1 MPACFRGI
9 APPREG
15 FAPSRRQEFAY
26 SPVTDAAAQP
36 ASPPPASPEGPS
48 SPWAIR
54 DFRLLWLGRVVAV
67 LGIQIQSSALLWQVY
82 EIARRDHPIEQASLY
97 LGLVGLCQFLP
108 LLAFT
113 LPAGAMADR
122 RDRKRTVALS
132 IIVEADC
139 AGAFLLMA
147 LHGSP
152 PLWGLLAVAAL
163 FGAARAFLA
172 PASQAFLPMVV
183 GRKALPPAIA
193 AQSIAFQT
201 GAIAGPALGGVI
213 VGINVPLAYAVAM
226 GLFLLGVAAF
236 LLIRTS
242 GKPVVQPNAPSPVA
256 AVREGLAYV
265 WKTKIVLGAISLDLV
280 VVLLAG
286 VALLTPIFARDIL
299 HVGPQGF
306 GLLRAAFGV
315 GALLM
320 AVYLSRR
327 PIVRHGGRWM
337 FAAVALFGLCTLTF
351 GLSKSVWL
359 SGLVLFIGGAA
370 DMVSVNIR
378 QTLIQLA
385 TPDHMR
391 GRVSSVSMLF
401 IGASNELGEAYSGVA
416 VRFLGP
422 IGAAAFGGIGALAA
436 TGIWAKMFPS
446 LRKAD
451 KLT

>member
-1 MPACFRGI
+1 MTTESVDT
-9 APPREG
+9 APTVP
-15 FAPSRRQEFAY
+15 P
-26 SPVTDAAAQP
+26 QP
-36 ASPPPASPEGPS
+36 PLPPGRHDGGPS
-48 SPWAIR
+48 SPWVIR
-54 DFRLLWLGRVVAV
+54 DFRLLWIGRVAAV

-82 EIARRDHPIEQASLY
+82 EIARRDHPIAEASLY

-122 RDRKRTVALS
+122 RDRKHTVTLS
-132 IIVEADC
+132 IVVESLC
-139 AGAFLLMA
+139 ALAFLAMA
-147 LHGSP
+147 LHGAP
-152 PLWGLLAVAAL
+152 PLWGLLAVAAV

-213 VGINVPLAYAVAM
+213 VGLNVPLAYACSM
-226 GLFLLGVAAF
+226 GLFFLAIGSL

-242 GKPVVQPNAPSPVA
+242 GKPAVDPSKLGPVQQVK
-256 AVREGLAYV
+256 EGLAYV

-299 HVGPQGF
+299 HVGAMGF

-315 GALLM
+315 GALLV
-320 AVYLSRR
+320 ALYLSRF
-327 PIVRHGGRWM
+327 PIRRHGGRWM
-337 FAAVALFGLCTLTF
+337 FVAVAVFGVCTLAF

-359 SGLVLFIGGAA
+359 SALALFIGGGA
-370 DMVSVNIR
+370 DMISVNIR

-401 IGASNELGEAYSGVA
+401 IGASNELGEAYSGVM
-416 VRFLGP
+416 VRLLGP
-422 IGAAAFGGIGALAA
+422 IGAAVFGGVGALAA
-436 TGIWAKMFPS
+436 TGIWAKAFPS
-446 LRKAD
+446 LRKAN

>member
-1 MPACFRGI
+1 MTVESLDAGSPT
-9 APPREG
+9 PP
-15 FAPSRRQEFAY
+15 
-26 SPVTDAAAQP
+26 V
-36 ASPPPASPEGPS
+36 PPPPPEGPS
-48 SPWAIR
+48 SPWGIR
-54 DFRLLWLGRVVAV
+54 DFRLLWFGRVVAV

-82 EIARRDHPIEQASLY
+82 EIARRDHPVAEASLY

-122 RDRKRTVALS
+122 RDRKRTVWIS
-132 IIVEADC
+132 ILVEASC

-152 PLWGLLAVAAL
+152 PLWGLLAVAAV

-183 GRKALPPAIA
+183 GSKALPPAIA

-213 VGINVPLAYAVAM
+213 VGVNVPLAYAVSL
-226 GLFLLGVAAF
+226 GLFLLAVGAF
-236 LLIRTS
+236 VLIRTS
-242 GKPVVQPNAPSPVA
+242 GKPAMVETKLSPLESVK
-256 AVREGLAYV
+256 EGLVYV

-299 HVGPQGF
+299 HVGAVGF
-306 GLLRAAFGV
+306 GLLRASFGV
-315 GALLM
+315 GAM
-320 AVYLSRR
+320 AVAIYLSRF
-327 PIVRHGGRWM
+327 PILQHGGRWM
-337 FAAVALFGLCTLTF
+337 FAAVAVFGLCTLTF
-351 GLSKSVWL
+351 GLSRSVWL
-359 SGLVLFIGGAA
+359 SGLALFLGGAA
-370 DMVSVNIR
+370 DMISVNIR

-401 IGASNELGEAYSGVA
+401 IGASNELGEAYSGLMVRLLGA
-416 VRFLGP
+416 V
-422 IGAAAFGGIGALAA
+422 GAACFGGVGALAA
-436 TGIWAKMFPS
+436 TGLWAAMFPG

-451 KLT
+451 KLS

>member
-1 MPACFRGI
+1 MTEI
-9 APPREG
+9 VETT
-15 FAPSRRQEFAY
+15 E
-26 SPVTDAAAQP
+26 PVQ
-36 ASPPPASPEGPS
+36 PPPPPEGPS

-54 DFRLLWLGRVVAV
+54 DFRLLWVGRVAAV

-82 EIARRDHPIEQASLY
+82 EIARRDHPIPEASLY

-108 LLAFT
+108 LLALT
-113 LPAGAMADR
+113 LPAGALADR
-122 RDRKRTVALS
+122 RDRKNTVTLS
-132 IIVEADC
+132 IMVEGGC
-139 AGAFLLMA
+139 ALAFLFMA

-152 PLWGLLAVAAL
+152 PLWGPLAVAAV

-183 GRKALPPAIA
+183 GRRALPPAIA

-213 VGINVPLAYAVAM
+213 VAVSVPGAY
-226 GLFLLGVAAF
+226 GVALVMFAIGF
-236 LLIRTS
+236 ASLVLIRTS
-242 GKPVVQPNAPSPVA
+242 GKPAPSPTRISPVEQ
-256 AVREGLAYV
+256 VKEGLAYV
-265 WKTKIVLGAISLDLV
+265 WNTKIVLGAISLDLI

-286 VALLTPIFARDIL
+286 VALLTPIFAADIL
-299 HVGPQGF
+299 HVGAVGF
-306 GLLRAAFGV
+306 GLLRASFGA
-315 GALLM
+315 GALLV
-320 AVYLSRR
+320 ALYLSRF
-327 PIVRHGGRWM
+327 PIVQHAGRWM
-337 FAAVALFGLCTLTF
+337 FASVAVFGVCTLTF
-351 GLSKSVWL
+351 GLSTSVWL
-359 SGLVLFIGGAA
+359 SGAVLFLGGAA
-370 DMVSVNIR
+370 DMISVNIR

-422 IGAAAFGGIGALAA
+422 IGAAVFGGLGALTA
-436 TGIWAKMFPS
+436 TGLWARWFPA

-451 KLT
+451 RLE

>member
-1 MPACFRGI
+1 
-9 APPREG
+9 
-15 FAPSRRQEFAY
+15 
-26 SPVTDAAAQP
+26 VTTDSIDAAPTVPPQP
-36 ASPPPASPEGPS
+36 PLPPDSHDGGPS

-54 DFRLLWLGRVVAV
+54 DFRLHWLGRVAAV

-82 EIARRDHPIEQASLY
+82 EIARRDHPIAEASLY

-122 RDRKRTVALS
+122 RDRKHTVTLS
-132 IIVEADC
+132 IVVESLC
-139 AGAFLLMA
+139 ALAFLAMA
-147 LHGSP
+147 LHGAP
-152 PLWGLLAVAAL
+152 PLWGLLAVAAV

-172 PASQAFLPMVV
+172 PASQAFLPMMV

-213 VGINVPLAYAVAM
+213 VGLNVPLAYACSM
-226 GLFLLGVAAF
+226 GLFFLAIGAL
-236 LLIRTS
+236 LLIRTN
-242 GKPVVQPNAPSPVA
+242 GKPQVDPSTLGPIQQVK
-256 AVREGLAYV
+256 EGLAYV

-299 HVGPQGF
+299 HVGAIGF
-306 GLLRAAFGV
+306 GLLRASFGV
-315 GALLM
+315 GALIM
-320 AVYLSRR
+320 ALYLSRF

-337 FAAVALFGLCTLTF
+337 FAAVAVFGICTLIF
-351 GLSKSVWL
+351 GLSGSVWL
-359 SGLVLFIGGAA
+359 SGAVLFIGGAA
-370 DMVSVNIR
+370 DMISVNIR

-401 IGASNELGEAYSGVA
+401 IGASNELGEAYSGVM
-416 VRFLGP
+416 VRLLGP
-422 IGAAAFGGIGALAA
+422 IGAAVFGGIGALAA
-436 TGIWAKMFPS
+436 TGVWAKGFPS
-446 LRKAD
+446 LRKAN

>member
-1 MPACFRGI
+1 MTGESVDSGTPV
-9 APPREG
+9 PPG
-15 FAPSRRQEFAY
+15 
-26 SPVTDAAAQP
+26 DGGP
-36 ASPPPASPEGPS
+36 ASPWG
-48 SPWAIR
+48 IR
-54 DFRLLWLGRVVAV
+54 DFRLLWLGRVTAV

-82 EIARRDHPIEQASLY
+82 EIARRDHPIQEASLY

-122 RDRKRTVALS
+122 RDRKRTVWLS
-132 IIVEADC
+132 ILVEAAC
-139 AGAFLLMA
+139 AGGFLAMA
-147 LHGSP
+147 LHGNP

-172 PASQAFLPMVV
+172 PASQSFLPMVV
-183 GRKALPPAIA
+183 GRRALPPAIA

-213 VGINVPLAYAVAM
+213 VGINVPLAYACAM
-226 GLFLLGVAAF
+226 GLFFVGIGCF

-242 GKPVVQPNAPSPVA
+242 GKPRNPEGKQPPLE

-265 WKTKIVLGAISLDLV
+265 WKTKIVLGAISLDLI

-299 HVGPQGF
+299 HVGPEGF
-306 GLLRAAFGV
+306 GLLRASFGV
-315 GALLM
+315 GALGM
-320 AVYLSRR
+320 AVYLSRF

-337 FAAVALFGLCTLTF
+337 FAAVAVFGLCTLTF
-351 GLSKSVWL
+351 GLSKAWWL
-359 SGLVLFIGGAA
+359 SALVLLVGGAA

-422 IGAAAFGGIGALAA
+422 VGAAVFGGFGALAA
-436 TGIWAKMFPS
+436 TGVWARLFPG

-451 KLT
+451 RLS

>member
-1 MPACFRGI
+1 MTVETIDAGSPTPPVPP
-9 APPREG
+9 APPEG
-15 FAPSRRQEFAY
+15 
-26 SPVTDAAAQP
+26 P
-36 ASPPPASPEGPS
+36 ASPWG
-48 SPWAIR
+48 IR

-82 EIARRDHPIEQASLY
+82 EIARRDHPVAEASLY

-122 RDRKRTVALS
+122 RDRKTTVWIS
-132 IIVEADC
+132 ILVEASC
-139 AGAFLLMA
+139 ALAFLLMA
-147 LHGSP
+147 IHGSP
-152 PLWGLLAVAAL
+152 PLWGLLAVAAV

-213 VGINVPLAYAVAM
+213 VAVNVPLAYAASL
-226 GLFLLGVAAF
+226 GLFLLAVGAF

-242 GKPVVQPNAPSPVA
+242 GKPAQVEHKLSPLDSVK
-256 AVREGLAYV
+256 EGLAYV

-286 VALLTPIFARDIL
+286 VAPIFARDIL
-299 HVGPQGF
+299 HVGAIGF
-306 GLLRAAFGV
+306 GLLRASFGV
-315 GALLM
+315 GAM
-320 AVYLSRR
+320 AVAIYLSRF
-327 PIVRHGGRWM
+327 PIVKHGGRWM
-337 FAAVALFGLCTLTF
+337 FGAVAVFGLCTLTF
-351 GLSKSVWL
+351 GLSKIVWL
-359 SGLVLFIGGAA
+359 SALALFLGGAA
-370 DMVSVNIR
+370 DMISVNIR

-401 IGASNELGEAYSGVA
+401 IGASNELGEAYSGLMVRLLGA
-416 VRFLGP
+416 V
-422 IGAAAFGGIGALAA
+422 GAACFGGVGALAA
-436 TGIWAKMFPS
+436 TGLWAAMFPG

-451 KLT
+451 KLS

>member
-1 MPACFRGI
+1 MTVESLDAGSPT
-9 APPREG
+9 PP
-15 FAPSRRQEFAY
+15 
-26 SPVTDAAAQP
+26 T
-36 ASPPPASPEGPS
+36 PPPPPEGPS
-48 SPWAIR
+48 SPWGIR
-54 DFRLLWLGRVVAV
+54 DFRFLWFGRVVAV
-67 LGIQIQSSALLWQVY
+67 LGIQVQSSALLWQVY

-97 LGLVGLCQFLP
+97 LGLIGLCQFLP

-113 LPAGAMADR
+113 LPAGALADR
-122 RDRKRTVALS
+122 RDRKHTVTLS
-132 IIVEADC
+132 ILVEGSC
-139 AGAFLLMA
+139 AAAFLMMA

-152 PLWGLLAVAAL
+152 PLWGLLAVAAV

-213 VGINVPLAYAVAM
+213 VAVNVPLAYAVSLGM
-226 GLFLLGVAAF
+226 FLLAAGAF
-236 LLIRTS
+236 VLIRTS
-242 GKPVVQPNAPSPVA
+242 GKPAPVENRLSPVES
-256 AVREGLAYV
+256 VKEGLAYV

-299 HVGPQGF
+299 HVGAIGF
-306 GLLRAAFGV
+306 GLLRASFGV
-315 GALLM
+315 GAM
-320 AVYLSRR
+320 AVAIYLSRF
-327 PIVRHGGRWM
+327 PIVKHGGRWM
-337 FAAVALFGLCTLTF
+337 FAAVAVFGLCTLTF
-351 GLSKSVWL
+351 GLSKIVWL
-359 SGLVLFIGGAA
+359 SALALFIGGGA
-370 DMVSVNIR
+370 DMISVNIR

-401 IGASNELGEAYSGVA
+401 IGASNELGEAYSGVM
-416 VRFLGP
+416 VRMLGA
-422 IGAAAFGGIGALAA
+422 IGAACFGGVGALAA
-436 TGIWAKMFPS
+436 TGLWAAMFPG

-451 KLT
+451 RLS

>member
-1 MPACFRGI
+1 M
-9 APPREG
+9 
-15 FAPSRRQEFAY
+15 
-26 SPVTDAAAQP
+26 AAAETETP
-36 ASPPPASPEGPS
+36 VERPP

-54 DFRLLWLGRVVAV
+54 DFRLLWLGRVAAV

-82 EIARRDHPIEQASLY
+82 EIARRDHPIAEASLY

-122 RDRKRTVALS
+122 RDRKHTVTMS
-132 IIVEADC
+132 IIVESFC
-139 AGAFLLMA
+139 AVAFLAMA
-147 LHGSP
+147 INGNP
-152 PLWGLLAVAAL
+152 PLWGLLSVAAV

-183 GRKALPPAIA
+183 PRASLPPAIA

-213 VGINVPLAYAVAM
+213 VGFNTPLAYACSV
-226 GLFLLGVAAF
+226 GLFLLAIGC
-236 LLIRTS
+236 LILIRTS
-242 GKPVVQPNAPSPVA
+242 GKPAPSPYKLSPVQQ
-256 AVREGLAYV
+256 VREGLSYV
-265 WKTKIVLGAISLDLV
+265 LKTKIVLGAISLDLV

-299 HVGPQGF
+299 HVGAMGF
-306 GLLRAAFGV
+306 GFLRAAFGV

-320 AVYLSRR
+320 ALYLSRF
-327 PIVRHGGRWM
+327 PIVRHGGYWM
-337 FAAVALFGLCTLTF
+337 FASVAVFGVCTLLF

-359 SGLVLFIGGAA
+359 SGAVLFLGGAA
-370 DMVSVNIR
+370 DMISVNIR

-422 IGAAAFGGIGALAA
+422 IGAAVFGGIGALTSTAL
-436 TGIWAKMFPS
+436 WARFFPD

-451 KLT
+451 RLE

>member
-1 MPACFRGI
+1 VTTDSI
-9 APPREG
+9 DTAPTVP
-15 FAPSRRQEFAY
+15 P
-26 SPVTDAAAQP
+26 QP
-36 ASPPPASPEGPS
+36 PLPPESDDGGPS

-54 DFRLLWLGRVVAV
+54 DFRLLWVGRVAAV

-82 EIARRDHPIEQASLY
+82 EIARRDHPIAEASLY

-122 RDRKRTVALS
+122 RDRKHTVTLS
-132 IIVEADC
+132 IVVESLC
-139 AGAFLLMA
+139 ALAFLAMA
-147 LHGSP
+147 VHGSP
-152 PLWGLLAVAAL
+152 PLWGLLAVAAV

-213 VGINVPLAYAVAM
+213 VGFAVPWAYASAMALFFVAI
-226 GLFLLGVAAF
+226 GCF
-236 LLIRTS
+236 LLIRTR
-242 GKPVVQPNAPSPVA
+242 GKPQFVETGVGPLELVK
-256 AVREGLAYV
+256 EGLAYV
-265 WKTKIVLGAISLDLV
+265 WRTKIVLGAISLDLV

-306 GLLRAAFGV
+306 GLLRASFGV
-315 GALLM
+315 GALLV
-320 AVYLSRR
+320 ALYLSRF
-327 PIVRHGGRWM
+327 PIVKHGGRWM
-337 FAAVALFGLCTLTF
+337 FAAVAVFGLSTLTF
-351 GLSKSVWL
+351 GLSHWVWL
-359 SGLVLFIGGAA
+359 SALALFVGGGA
-370 DMVSVNIR
+370 DMISVNIR

-401 IGASNELGEAYSGVA
+401 IGASNELGEAYSGVM
-416 VRFLGP
+416 VRLLGP
-422 IGAAAFGGIGALAA
+422 VGAAVFGGVGALAA
-436 TGIWAKMFPS
+436 TGIWAKVFPS

-451 KLT
+451 RLT

>member
-1 MPACFRGI
+1 MTDTI
-9 APPREG
+9 ETT
-15 FAPSRRQEFAY
+15 E
-26 SPVTDAAAQP
+26 PVQP
-36 ASPPPASPEGPS
+36 GPPPGGPT
-48 SPWAIR
+48 SPWGIR
-54 DFRLLWLGRVVAV
+54 DFRLLWLGRVTAV

-82 EIARRDHPIEQASLY
+82 EIARRDHPIPEASLY

-108 LLAFT
+108 LLALT
-113 LPAGAMADR
+113 LPAGVLADR
-122 RDRKRTVALS
+122 RDRKNTVTLS
-132 IIVEADC
+132 VIVEAGC
-139 AGAFLLMA
+139 AVGFLLMA
-147 LHGSP
+147 LHGDP
-152 PLWGLLAVAAL
+152 PLWALLAVAAV

-183 GRKALPPAIA
+183 GRRALPPAIA

-213 VGINVPLAYAVAM
+213 VAFSIPLAYASALAM
-226 GLFLLGVAAF
+226 FAVGIGSL

-242 GKPVVQPNAPSPVA
+242 GRPAPSPTRVS
-256 AVREGLAYV
+256 AVEQVKEGLAYV
-265 WKTKIVLGAISLDLV
+265 WNTKIVLGAISLDLI

-299 HVGPQGF
+299 HVGAVGF
-306 GLLRAAFGV
+306 GLLRASFGA
-315 GALLM
+315 GALLV
-320 AVYLSRR
+320 ALYLSRF
-327 PIVRHGGRWM
+327 PIVKHAGRWM
-337 FAAVALFGLCTLTF
+337 FAAVALFGICTLTF
-351 GLSKSVWL
+351 GLSTSVWL
-359 SGLVLFIGGAA
+359 SGTVLFLGGAA
-370 DMVSVNIR
+370 DMISVNIR

-422 IGAAAFGGIGALAA
+422 VGAAVFGGIGALTA
-436 TGIWAKMFPS
+436 TGLWARWFPD

-451 KLT
+451 RLE

>member
-1 MPACFRGI
+1 MTEPL
-9 APPREG
+9 ETD
-15 FAPSRRQEFAY
+15 E
-26 SPVTDAAAQP
+26 PVQP
-36 ASPPPASPEGPS
+36 SPPHDGPA

-54 DFRLLWLGRVVAV
+54 DFRLLWVGRVAAV

-82 EIARRDHPIEQASLY
+82 EIARRDHPVAEASLY

-108 LLAFT
+108 LLALT

-122 RDRKRTVALS
+122 RDRKNTVTLS
-132 IIVEADC
+132 IIVEAGC
-139 AGAFLLMA
+139 ALGFLAMA
-147 LHGSP
+147 IHGHP
-152 PLWGLLAVAAL
+152 PLWGLLAVAAV

-183 GRKALPPAIA
+183 GRRALPPAIA

-213 VGINVPLAYAVAM
+213 VGFSVSGAY
-226 GLFLLGVAAF
+226 GVALAMF
-236 LLIRTS
+236 AVGIGSLLLIRTS
-242 GKPVVQPNAPSPVA
+242 GKPAPSPTHVSP
-256 AVREGLAYV
+256 VDQVKEGLAYV
-265 WKTKIVLGAISLDLV
+265 WQTKIVLGAISLDLI

-306 GLLRAAFGV
+306 GLLRASFGA
-315 GALLM
+315 GALLV
-320 AVYLSRR
+320 ALYLSRF
-327 PIVRHGGRWM
+327 PIVKHAGKWM
-337 FAAVALFGLCTLTF
+337 FVSVAVFGVCTLTF
-351 GLSKSVWL
+351 GLSTSVWL
-359 SGLVLFIGGAA
+359 SGAVLFLGGAA
-370 DMVSVNIR
+370 DMISVNIR
-378 QTLIQLA
+378 QTLIQLS

-422 IGAAAFGGIGALAA
+422 IGAAVYGGIGALAA
-436 TGIWAKMFPS
+436 TGLWARWFPD

-451 KLT
+451 RLE

>member
-1 MPACFRGI
+1 MTETLETTEPV
-9 APPREG
+9 PPL
-15 FAPSRRQEFAY
+15 P
-26 SPVTDAAAQP
+26 
-36 ASPPPASPEGPS
+36 PEGPA

-54 DFRLLWLGRVVAV
+54 DFRLLWAGRVAAV

-82 EIARRDHPIEQASLY
+82 EIARRDHPVAEASLY

-108 LLAFT
+108 LLALT

-122 RDRKRTVALS
+122 RDRKNTVTLS
-132 IIVEADC
+132 IMVEAGC
-139 AGAFLLMA
+139 ALAFLFMA

-152 PLWGLLAVAAL
+152 PLWGLLAVAAV

-183 GRKALPPAIA
+183 GRRALPPAIA

-213 VGINVPLAYAVAM
+213 VGVSVPGAYGMALAMFAIGFASLV
-226 GLFLLGVAAF
+226 
-236 LLIRTS
+236 LIRTS
-242 GKPVVQPNAPSPVA
+242 GKPAPSPTRVSP
-256 AVREGLAYV
+256 VEQVKEGLAYV
-265 WKTKIVLGAISLDLV
+265 WSTKIVLGAISLDLI

-286 VALLTPIFARDIL
+286 VALLTPIFAADIL
-299 HVGPQGF
+299 HVGPEGF
-306 GLLRAAFGV
+306 GLLRASFGV
-315 GALLM
+315 GALLV
-320 AVYLSRR
+320 ALYLSRF
-327 PIVRHGGRWM
+327 PIVAHGGRWM
-337 FAAVALFGLCTLTF
+337 FASVAVFGICTLIF
-351 GLSKSVWL
+351 GLSTSAWL
-359 SGLVLFIGGAA
+359 SGLVLFLGGAA
-370 DMVSVNIR
+370 DMISVNIR

-422 IGAAAFGGIGALAA
+422 IGAAVYGGIGALAA
-436 TGIWAKMFPS
+436 TGLWARWFPD

-451 KLT
+451 RLE

>member
-1 MPACFRGI
+1 MSTESIDTGPA
-9 APPREG
+9 APP
-15 FAPSRRQEFAY
+15 
-26 SPVTDAAAQP
+26 V
-36 ASPPPASPEGPS
+36 PPAPPEGPS
-48 SPWAIR
+48 SPWGIR
-54 DFRLLWLGRVVAV
+54 DFRLLWFGRVVAV
-67 LGIQIQSSALLWQVY
+67 LAIQIQSSALLWQVY
-82 EIARRDHPIEQASLY
+82 TIARRDHPVAEASLY

-122 RDRKRTVALS
+122 RDRKRTVWLS
-132 IIVEADC
+132 ILVEAAC
-139 AGAFLLMA
+139 AGAFLAMA

-152 PLWGLLAVAAL
+152 PLWGLLAVAAV

-201 GAIAGPALGGVI
+201 GAIAGPALGGLI
-213 VGINVPLAYAVAM
+213 VGVNVPLAYATALA
-226 GLFLLGVAAF
+226 LFLAAVAAF
-236 LLIRTS
+236 VLIRTS
-242 GKPVVQPNAPSPVA
+242 GKPVVTGEKVSPVA
-256 AVREGLAYV
+256 LVKEGLAYV

-286 VALLTPIFARDIL
+286 VALLTPIFARDVL

-315 GALLM
+315 GALVM
-320 AVYLSRR
+320 AVYLSRV
-327 PIVRHGGRWM
+327 PITRNGGRWM
-337 FAAVALFGLCTLTF
+337 FSAVAVFGVCTLTF
-351 GLSKSVWL
+351 GLSKIVWL
-359 SGLVLFIGGAA
+359 SGLALFVGGAA
-370 DMVSVNIR
+370 DMISVNVR

-401 IGASNELGEAYSGVA
+401 IGASNELGEAYSGVM
-416 VRFLGP
+416 VRLLGP
-422 IGAAAFGGIGALAA
+422 IGAAVFGGFGALAA
-436 TGIWAKMFPS
+436 TGAWAALFPG

>member
-1 MPACFRGI
+1 MTTETLETTEPVQPYRPAD
-9 APPREG
+9 
-15 FAPSRRQEFAY
+15 PSGGG
-26 SPVTDAAAQP
+26 P
-36 ASPPPASPEGPS
+36 ASPWG
-48 SPWAIR
+48 IR
-54 DFRLLWLGRVVAV
+54 DFRLLWFGRVVAV
-67 LGIQIQSSALLWQVY
+67 LAIQIQSSALLWQVY
-82 EIARRDHPIEQASLY
+82 TIARRDHPVAEASLY

-108 LLAFT
+108 LLALT
-113 LPAGAMADR
+113 LPAGAMADV
-122 RDRKRTVALS
+122 RDRKITVAIS
-132 IIVEADC
+132 IMVEGLC
-139 AGAFLLMA
+139 ALAFLMMA

-152 PLWGLLAVAAL
+152 PLWGLLSVAAV

-193 AQSIAFQT
+193 AQAVAFQT

-213 VGINVPLAYAVAM
+213 VGVNVPLAYAVAL

-242 GKPVVQPNAPSPVA
+242 GKPAPSPNKLSPVES
-256 AVREGLAYV
+256 VKEGLAYV

-299 HVGPQGF
+299 HVGPAGF
-306 GLLRAAFGV
+306 GLLRASFGV
-315 GALLM
+315 GALSM
-320 AVYLSRR
+320 AVYLSRY
-327 PIVRHGGRWM
+327 PIVKHGGLWM
-337 FAAVALFGLCTLTF
+337 FAAVAVFGVCTLTF
-351 GLSKSVWL
+351 GLSKIVWV
-359 SGLVLFIGGAA
+359 SGLALLIGGAA
-370 DMVSVNIR
+370 DMISVNVR

-401 IGASNELGEAYSGVA
+401 IGASNELGEAYSGVMVRILGA
-416 VRFLGP
+416 V
-422 IGAAAFGGIGALAA
+422 GAAVFGGAGALAA
-436 TGIWAKMFPS
+436 TGIWSWMFPS

-451 KLT
+451 KLS

>member
-1 MPACFRGI
+1 MTAESI
-9 APPREG
+9 DTAPTVP
-15 FAPSRRQEFAY
+15 P
-26 SPVTDAAAQP
+26 QP
-36 ASPPPASPEGPS
+36 PLPPGPPAGDEPGGPT

-54 DFRLLWLGRVVAV
+54 DFRLLWIGRVAAV

-82 EIARRDHPIEQASLY
+82 EIARRDHPIAEASLY

-122 RDRKRTVALS
+122 RDRKHTVTLS
-132 IIVEADC
+132 IVVESLC
-139 AGAFLLMA
+139 ALAFLGMA

-152 PLWGLLAVAAL
+152 PLWGLLAVAAV

-213 VGINVPLAYAVAM
+213 VGLNVPLAYACAM
-226 GLFLLGVAAF
+226 GLFLVAIGAL

-242 GKPVVQPNAPSPVA
+242 GRPVVDATKLGPIQQ
-256 AVREGLAYV
+256 VREGLAYV

-306 GLLRAAFGV
+306 GLLRASFGV
-315 GALLM
+315 GALIM
-320 AVYLSRR
+320 ALYLSRF

-337 FAAVALFGLCTLTF
+337 FAAVAVFGVCTLIF

-359 SGLVLFIGGAA
+359 SGLVLFLGGAA
-370 DMVSVNIR
+370 DMISVNIR

-401 IGASNELGEAYSGVA
+401 IGASNELGEAYSGVM
-416 VRFLGP
+416 VRLLGP
-422 IGAAAFGGIGALAA
+422 IGAAVFGGVGALAA
-436 TGIWAKMFPS
+436 TGIWARVFPS